1 MVSKCLEVR
10 PYAQSYRPSNMMCG
24 MSEVQWKSFSR
35 DEHICPEKTH
45 KLERSFQQS

>member
-1 MVSKCLEVR
+1 MVSKCLDVR

-35 DEHICPEKTH
+35 DEHALKRH
-45 KLERSFQQS
+45 KLDRSFQQS